1 MNNFFSIFDRMF
13 RADAVTTV
21 CLLVLLA
28 VALTTLWLYRK
39 HSRADNSPDLLD
51 YDGYYKIARTP
62 TGYSATDRNN
72 LFRTLDGFC
81 YLRKD
86 PFSIEV
92 SIDEIEAD
100 NGKKYRALAVAMTIM
115 PEDRIDFVCR
125 KYFSGAGSSSDNS
138 AMAAIMNSKR
148 SQESS
153 AADILLEQRVKD
165 RNTSSDELL
174 KQILSGNTPASSSA
188 RKNGQAKTNCDA
200 EIDMDLTIAFS
211 ATLKKLV
218 KEQAGTMTDEELKK
232 KFLGQAM
239 LAAMSA
245 GHAVTEIPVF
255 NIIEITE

>member
-39 HSRADNSPDLLD
+39 HNRADNSPDLLD
-51 YDGYYKIARTP
+51 YEGYYKIALTP
-62 TGYSATDRNN
+62 TGYAPTDRNN
-72 LFRTLDGFC
+72 LFRTLSSFY
-81 YLRKD
+81 YLRRD

-100 NGKKYRALAVAMTIM
+100 NGKKYRALAVAMTVM

-125 KYFSGAGSSSDNS
+125 RYFGGAGKGSNAD
-138 AMAAIMNSKR
+138 AMAALMNR
-148 SQESS
+148 SVSAKAS
-153 AADILLEQRVKD
+153 AADILLEQRIKD
-165 RNTSSDELL
+165 RNTSSDEML
-174 KQILSGNTPASSSA
+174 KQILSGNVSASSDKKRSSE
-188 RKNGQAKTNCDA
+188 KNNCDA
-200 EIDMDLTIAFS
+200 EIDMDLTIAFTAS
-211 ATLKKLV
+211 LKKLV

-239 LAAMSA
+239 LAAMST

-255 NIIEITE
+255 NIIEITD

>member
-21 CLLVLLA
+21 CLFVLLA
-28 VALTTLWLYRK
+28 VVLTTLWLYRK

-51 YDGYYKIARTP
+51 YDGYYKIALTP
-62 TGYSATDRNN
+62 TGYAATDRNN

-100 NGKKYRALAVAMTIM
+100 NGRKYRALAVAMTVM

-125 KYFSGAGSSSDNS
+125 KYFGGTGRGSNAD
-138 AMAAIMNSKR
+138 AVAAIMNRR
-148 SQESS
+148 SGSGS
-153 AADILLEQRVKD
+153 TAADILLEQRIKD
-165 RNTSSDELL
+165 RNTSSDEML
-174 KQILSGNTPASSSA
+174 KQILSGNSPAPA
-188 RKNGQAKTNCDA
+188 DKKRRTEKTSCDA
-200 EIDMDLTIAFS
+200 DIDMDLTIAFTAS
-211 ATLKKLV
+211 LKKLV
-218 KEQAGTMTDEELKK
+218 KEQAGTMTNEELKK

-239 LAAMSA
+239 LAAMST

-255 NIIEITE
+255 NIIEITD

>member
-1 MNNFFSIFDRMF
+1 MF

-28 VALTTLWLYRK
+28 VALTTLWLYRR
-39 HSRADNSPDLLD
+39 HRADNSPDILD
-51 YDGYYKIARTP
+51 YEGYYKITRTP
-62 TGYSATDRNN
+62 TGYAATDRNN
-72 LFRTLDGFC
+72 LFRTLDGFF

-125 KYFSGAGSSSDNS
+125 KYFSGAGNSSDNS

-153 AADILLEQRVKD
+153 AADILLEQRVRD
-165 RNTSSDELL
+165 RNADSDELL

-188 RKNGQAKTNCDA
+188 RKNGQTKTNCDA

-218 KEQAGTMTDEELKK
+218 KEHGGTITNEELKK

-239 LAAMSA
+239 LAAMST